1 MDPATLECLALM
13 DFPQLNCSLCLSN
26 NRQCT
31 TSVARSGMKLSEN
44 LESNI
49 DQLVTEAFAELHP
62 SRPFIPGETNIPVTG
77 KVFGQE
83 ELRAATKASLDF
95 WLTSGPYTEQFESR
109 FAKVVGMRHAFMVNS
124 GSSANLLA
132 LSSLTSPAHGE
143 RTLKPGNEVITVAA
157 GFPTTVTPILQN
169 GLVPVYVDV
178 DPETYVAIDEQ
189 MEAAVSSSTKAIM
202 MAHTLGNP
210 FNLDFVQDLAKKHN
224 LWLIEDSCD
233 GLGGTYRGQTLGS
246 FGDLSTFSFYPA
258 HHITTG
264 EGGAV
269 LVKKVAHKRIVESF
283 RDWGRDCWCAPGC
296 DNTCLKRYEWIL
308 GELPEGYDHKY
319 TYSHLGY
326 NLKSGD
332 IQAAIG
338 LEQLDRLE
346 TFIELRR
353 RNWAYLLNGLK
364 DLEEYFVLPKATENS
379 VPSWF
384 GFALTVKPG
393 APKTRNQIVQ
403 ELNDKKIGT
412 RLLFGGNLLRQPA
425 FISAPRRVISNLENT
440 DRIMNDTFWIG
451 VWPGLSIEMLDYM
464 ITTSHEMFEKS

>member
-1 MDPATLECLALM
+1 MAQE
-13 DFPQLNCSLCLSN
+13 
-26 NRQCT
+26 
-31 TSVARSGMKLSEN
+31 
-44 LESNI
+44 LESLI
-49 DQLVTEAFAELHP
+49 EEVATKAVSVKHKEIV
-62 SRPFIPGETNIPVTG
+62 FIAGETSIPVTG
-77 KVFGQE
+77 KVFGAPE
-83 ELRAATKASLDF
+83 IEAAIKASTDF
-95 WLTSGPYTEQFESR
+95 WLTSGPYTEEFESR
-109 FAKVVGMRHAFMVNS
+109 FAKIVGMRHAFMVNS

-132 LSSLTSPAHGE
+132 LTSLTSPKLGE
-143 RTLKPGNEVITVAA
+143 RRLKQGDEVITVAA

-169 GLVPVYVDV
+169 GLIPVYVDI
-178 DPETYVAIDEQ
+178 DLGTYVANEQ
-189 MEAAVSSSTKAIM
+189 ALEAAISPKTRAIM

-210 FNLDFVQDLAKKHN
+210 FNLELIQKLAAKHN

-233 GLGGTYRGQTLGS
+233 ALGGTYKGQMLGT

-269 LVKKVAHKRIVESF
+269 LIKKVALKPIVESF

-296 DNTCLKRYEWIL
+296 DNTCLKRYEWTL

-338 LEQLDRLE
+338 LAQLDRLDS
-346 TFIELRR
+346 FIALRR
-353 RNWAYLLNGLK
+353 RNWTYLKEGLK
-364 DLEEYFVLPKATENS
+364 DLSDLLILPEAADGS
-379 VPSWF
+379 DPSWF

-393 APKTRNQIVQ
+393 GPKTRNQIVK
-403 ELNDKKIGT
+403 ELNESKVAT

-425 FISAPRRVISNLENT
+425 FIGTPRRVVGELTNT
-440 DRIMNDTFWIG
+440 DIVMNDTFWIG
-451 VWPGLSIEMLDYM
+451 VWPGLTIPMLDYV
-464 ITTSHEMFEKS
+464 IETIYKLLEVKR